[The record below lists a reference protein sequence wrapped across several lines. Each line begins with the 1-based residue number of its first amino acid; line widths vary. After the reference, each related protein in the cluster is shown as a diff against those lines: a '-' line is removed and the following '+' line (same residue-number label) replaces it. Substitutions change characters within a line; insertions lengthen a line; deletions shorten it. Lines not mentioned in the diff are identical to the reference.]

1 MELTVNQ
8 IKRIYPYEVW
18 GWSDAKIEK
27 LINKYLP
34 YINRHLPNYFIS
46 TPIRVAHFLAQ
57 VLHESGGFRY
67 QKELA
72 SGKAYD
78 TGRLAIN
85 LGNTPEADGDGQL
98 YKGRGLIQL
107 TGRANYKAFQDWL
120 GGLPEVYNKPELIE
134 QPNLAVLAAVFYWD
148 SRSLNKLADMDDI
161 KQITKRVNG
170 GYNGLDDRKLILN
183 RAKMV
188 FNIK

>member
-120 GGLPEVYNKPELIE
+120 GGLPKVYDKPELIE